1 MYTVSFTKEN
11 IVVLKQLPLINH
23 YFALKREQNIDV
35 NNASTFSSFP
45 PCKYQ
50 TWQKLLKTQI
60 TNLLW
65 KVQKYTF
72 RLIRKHLWILLI
84 SQKAIKILASNIVI
98 FNEADI
104 KFPLSAFQIFK
115 NTLVVNNIWKCSR
128 V

>member
-1 MYTVSFTKEN
+1 MYTISFTKEN

-35 NNASTFSSFP
+35 NNASTFSFFP

-72 RLIRKHLWILLI
+72 RLIRKHLRILLI
-84 SQKAIKILASNIVI
+84 SQKAIKILAPNIVI

-104 KFPLSAFQIFK
+104 KFPLSTFQIFK
-115 NTLVVNNIWKCSR
+115 NTLEVNNIWKCSR